1 AGNDLYFIDVTTD
14 QVIEDAK
21 QGIDLVKSSAD
32 YTLGANVENL
42 TLIGTGDIDGT
53 GNELANLII
62 GNTGANKLSGLGGND
77 TLTGG
82 GGNDALDGGVGND
95 VMTGGNGDDD
105 YVVDSKGDKVME
117 GNGALAG
124 HDTVESSITYT
135 LGANLEDLDL
145 SAGGAINGIGNA
157 LDNLI
162 IGSAAANILDGKAGA
177 DTLQ

>member
-1 AGNDLYFIDVTTD
+1 NDLYFVDVTTD

-21 QGIDLVKSSAD
+21 QGLDLVKSSAD

-42 TLIGTGDIDGT
+42 TLIGNGDIDGT
-53 GNELANLII
+53 GNELPNRII

-77 TLTGG
+77 TLT
-82 GGNDALDGGVGND
+82 GGVGND

-162 IGSAAANILDGKAGA
+162 IGSA
-177 DTLQ
+177 